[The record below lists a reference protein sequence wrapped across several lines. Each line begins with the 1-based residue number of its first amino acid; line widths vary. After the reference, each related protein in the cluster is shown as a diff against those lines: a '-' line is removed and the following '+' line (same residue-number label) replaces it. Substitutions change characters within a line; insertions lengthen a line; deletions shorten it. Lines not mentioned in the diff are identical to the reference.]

1 MDVLVNLLF
10 WIHLTALAFGGA
22 AAFGIPVVGSRMRSA
37 TAETR
42 PLLFSLA
49 DSLSKLGRG
58 AIGALIITGPLMVW
72 LKFGGT
78 AGFTWWF
85 WAKMVL
91 VVLLLIA
98 IIYAGINAKRAEGG
112 DMAAAQRAPMLGMT
126 AAGLFI
132 LVILCA
138 VFAFN

>member
-1 MDVLVNLLF
+1 MDILVNILF
-10 WIHLTALAFGGA
+10 WIHLTALALGGA
-22 AAFGIPVVGSRMRSA
+22 AAFGIPVVGSRMASA

-49 DSLSKLGRG
+49 DNLSKLGRA
-58 AIGALIITGPLMVW
+58 AIGTLIITGPLIVW
-72 LKFGGT
+72 LKFHGT
-78 AGFTWWF
+78 GSLNGWF

-98 IIYAGINAKRAEGG
+98 VIYAGINAKRAEGG
-112 DMAAAQRAPMLGMT
+112 DMAAAQRAPMIGMT
-126 AAGLFI
+126 AAGLFV

-138 VFAFN
+138 VFAFG

>member
-1 MDVLVNLLF
+1 MDILVNILF
-10 WIHLTALAFGGA
+10 WIHLTALALGGA
-22 AAFGIPVVGSRMRSA
+22 AAFGIPVVGSRMASA

-49 DSLSKLGRG
+49 DNLSKLGRA
-58 AIGALIITGPLMVW
+58 AIGTLIITGPLIVW
-72 LKFGGT
+72 LKFHGT
-78 AGFTWWF
+78 GSFNGWF

-98 IIYAGINAKRAEGG
+98 VIYAGINAKRAEGG
-112 DMAAAQRAPMLGMT
+112 DMAAAQRAPMIGMT
-126 AAGLFI
+126 AAGLFV

-138 VFAFN
+138 VFAFG